1 MIKAEEQVKV
11 AFGHCDGS
19 DGNSGGLEQVL
30 AYGPLE
36 RSIVGCRTVIQVFGR
51 VSSPVFYKDCAKR
64 FYIDSWDLF
73 DMRSEEFEFQAFV
86 AGWSSTV
93 LYGGPELG
101 VGSFAHV
108 RIFQDKQGAVYALKI
123 VELPDEFRMR

>member
-1 MIKAEEQVKV
+1 MS
-11 AFGHCDGS
+11 AF
-19 DGNSGGLEQVL
+19 V
-30 AYGPLE
+30 PLE
-36 RSIVGCRTVIQVFGR
+36 RYIFGCRTVIKVFGR
-51 VSSPVFYKDCAKR
+51 VSSPELYNECANR
-64 FYIDSWDLF
+64 FYIDSRDVC